1 MLELLGVQQVFTE
14 AFAEGDGDVAHLAY
28 AAAVVAE
35 VVVDANPFLVFRVQ
49 LGFEVGEEVHLQLGL
64 VQEVVLAADDGQ
76 LALGPDGFGLGYLF
90 FVGVLVALETGLVYE
105 VYAQVF
111 VPDILARVRVSQG
124 RVEVQIEGNLAAW
137 QQPLSKCYF
146 SYSHCRLSF

>member
-1 MLELLGVQQVFTE
+1 MFVGVLELLGVEQVFTE

-28 AAAVVAE
+28 TAAVVAE

-64 VQEVVLAADDGQ
+64 VQEVELSPDDGQ
-76 LALGPDGFGLGYLF
+76 FVLGAQGFGLGNLL
-90 FVGVLVALETGLVYE
+90 FVGFLIALEFGLVLE

-111 VPDILARVRVSQG
+111 VPDVLA
-124 RVEVQIEGNLAAW
+124 
-137 QQPLSKCYF
+137 
-146 SYSHCRLSF
+146 

>member
-28 AAAVVAE
+28 TAAVVAE
-35 VVVDANPFLVFRVQ
+35 VVVVANPFLVLRVQ

-76 LALGPDGFGLGYLF
+76 FALGPDGFGLGYLF

-111 VPDILARVRVSQG
+111 VPDVLA
-124 RVEVQIEGNLAAW
+124 
-137 QQPLSKCYF
+137 
-146 SYSHCRLSF
+146 